1 MPSIYTPQFKEG
13 KREEREG
20 KDLERRK
27 GRKKKGREEGK
38 ETLKK
43 NMKKR
48 REGWIKS
55 LVSCGTEECSH
66 IPSTHVAFRITERTP
81 K

>member
-20 KDLERRK
+20 KDWERRK

-48 REGWIKS
+48 RKG
-55 LVSCGTEECSH
+55 
-66 IPSTHVAFRITERTP
+66 
-81 K
+81 